1 MFDTSRFAEIEKNP
15 SGFRLLERIPFSA
28 EDSFPITLHP
38 TAGDEVALALI
49 DFETTG
55 LNLADA
61 EVIEIGLVQVAYSPS
76 LGKITEIT
84 EITSQFECPKK
95 AISAEITGITGITNE
110 MVAGQRID
118 DAHVT
123 RIINSSKILI
133 AHNAAFDRAFFD
145 IRFPA
150 LADRVW
156 ACSIKDIDWRAH
168 GFESAKLEYLL
179 LKTGYFYDGHRAAID
194 CLAMVQLF
202 AAVPKALPEL
212 LKNTQQT
219 DYKIMAKGVSYA
231 DREVVKKRSYRWDG
245 ENRYWW
251 TIVSEDDYLAEKT
264 FLDAL
269 CGTASAKNIFQAIAL
284 TSRYSARY

>member
-61 EVIEIGLVQVAYSPS
+61 EVIELGLVQVAYSPS

-202 AAVPKALPEL
+202 AAVPKARPEL

-251 TIVSEDDYLAEKT
+251 TIVSEDDYIAEKT

-269 CGTASAKNIFQAIAL
+269 CGTTTAKNILQPIAL
-284 TSRYSARY
+284 TSRYIARY